1 MLGLPGEPLSGKL
14 GTGRWREF
22 DHGEV
27 VPVVYLVRH
36 AHAGKKAQWQGPDQ
50 ARPLSAQGRK
60 EALGLLDQLRDLP
73 VRRLL
78 SSPAERC
85 LQTVEPLADK
95 LGQPIELREALGVYG
110 TTAEVL
116 ELVTSRALDEA
127 VLCTHGELIRGVF
140 ERLQSAGIELSSPPR
155 WPKGSIWVLRR
166 DSRGRWKG
174 TYLEPVVA
182 EAEVE
187 DTLPR

>member
-1 MLGLPGEPLSGKL
+1 M
-14 GTGRWREF
+14 
-22 DHGEV
+22 
-27 VPVVYLVRH
+27 VYLVRH

-73 VRRLL
+73 SAACCPARPSAASRP
-78 SSPAERC
+78 SSRWP
-85 LQTVEPLADK
+85 DK
-95 LGQPIELREALGVYG
+95 LGQPIELREALGVHG

-140 ERLQSAGIELSSPPR
+140 DRLQSVGIELSSPPR
-155 WPKGSIWVLRR
+155 WPKGSTWVVRR
-166 DSRGRWKG
+166 DSWGRWKG
-174 TYLEPVVA
+174 TYLEPVVI
-182 EAEVE
+182 EPEVE
-187 DTLPR
+187 DRLPR

>member
-1 MLGLPGEPLSGKL
+1 MLGLSGRPLSVKL

-50 ARPLSAQGRK
+50 ARPLSAQGQR
-60 EALGLLDQLRDLP
+60 EARGLIHQLRDLR
-73 VRRLL
+73 VGRLL

-85 LQTVEPLADK
+85 LQTVEPLAGK
-95 LGQPIELREALGVYG
+95 LGQPIELREALGVHG
-110 TTAEVL
+110 TAAGVL
-116 ELVTSRALDEA
+116 ELLTSPALDEA

-140 ERLQSAGIELSSPPR
+140 DALQSAGIELSSPPQ
-155 WPKGSIWVLRR
+155 WPKGSTWVLRR
-166 DSRGRWKG
+166 DSRGRWRG
-174 TYLEPVVA
+174 TYLEPVVV